1 MPRPHIAMRKIRD
14 ALRLRFGEGLSI
26 RQVSTSLCLPH
37 TTVQDCLRRA
47 TEAGLSWPLPE
58 ELAADDALE
67 ARLYRRAVEA
77 SVERPLP
84 DFAWMR
90 RELLRPKVTL
100 MLLWVEYRET
110 HPDGYAYSQF
120 CDLYRRWRKRLDLVM
135 RQEHKAGE
143 KAFVDFPGMTIPI
156 WDPES
161 GEKTCDAELFVA
173 VLGASNYVYAEAL
186 PSQELMHWVHAHC
199 NALEAFGGCPAVVVC
214 DNLKSGVTRPHR
226 YEPDVNATFQDMA
239 THYKIAVIPARSYK
253 PRDKAKAEAGV
264 LLAERWIIARLRN
277 ETFTSLGELN
287 ARIVTLVSWLNDRPF
302 KKLEGSRSKLFH
314 EIERPALRS
323 LPERRYEFATFR
335 PARVGIDY
343 HIEVRS
349 ERHFYSVPHRLVGE
363 KVEVRLSARSVEVLH
378 NGRRVASHL
387 RAFRPGFSTDH
398 AHMPESHRR
407 HAEWTPSR
415 IVSWAEKTG
424 PETAKLVEGVLSSR
438 PHPEQG
444 FRSCL
449 GIVRLGERYGRDR
462 LEAACRRALTVRSYS
477 YRSVESILKKGLDR
491 APEPSSTPA
500 PCHPNHDNVRGA
512 DYYQ

>member
-1 MPRPHIAMRKIRD
+1 MPRPHIAMRKLRD

-26 RQVSTSLCLPH
+26 RQVSASLSLPH

-58 ELAADDALE
+58 ELGDDALE
-67 ARLYRRAVEA
+67 ARLYRRAVA
-77 SVERPLP
+77 SSAARPLP
-84 DFAWMR
+84 DYQLIH
-90 RELLRPKVTL
+90 RELRRPMVTL
-100 MLLWVEYRET
+100 MLLWVEYRESF
-110 HPDGYAYSQF
+110 PDGYAYSQF
-120 CDLYRRWRKRLDLVM
+120 CDLYRRFEKKLDLVM

-199 NALEAFGGCPAVVVC
+199 NALEAWGGCPAIVVC

-239 THYKIAVIPARSYK
+239 AHYGIAVIPARIYRPK
-253 PRDKAKAEAGV
+253 DKAKAEGGV

-277 ETFTSLGELN
+277 EVFTSLGELN
-287 ARIVTLVSWLNDRPF
+287 ARIVSLVAWLNDRRF
-302 KKLEGSRSKLFH
+302 KKLEGSRSTLFF
-314 EIERPALRS
+314 EIERPALRP

-335 PARVGIDY
+335 PAKVGIDY

-378 NGRRVASHL
+378 NGRRVASHP
-387 RAFRPGFSTDH
+387 RAFRPGFSTDR

-424 PETAKLVEGVLSSR
+424 PETATLVEGVLSSR

-449 GIVRLGERYGRDR
+449 GIVRLGERYGADR
-462 LEAACRRALTVRSYS
+462 LEAACRRALKVRSYS

-491 APEPSSTPA
+491 APEPGSTPA
-500 PCHPNHDNVRGA
+500 PSHPDHDNVRGA